1 MVKVDVRGTGASF
14 GTRPGEYTPIEV
26 NDAYSVIDWIVKQS
40 WSSGSIGAYG
50 TSYSGTTAELLC
62 ASNHPAVKAVIPG
75 WSDFDTYRSPVRPY
89 GMFASGFI
97 SEWSQYVEMLD
108 NNASDLLKAGVRKVD
123 VELLEKA
130 LAEHKGNPNVFE
142 MTKNSPYRDSKIGE
156 YTYEECSPIHWKKEI
171 VKSKVPMLVLTSWMD
186 AGTADGTLLRLQHFD
201 TPQKVVMM
209 ATSHGG
215 WAHASPFVVDSAII
229 PPLPSIE
236 EQYKLRLDFFDQYLK
251 GKSNHVENWP
261 AIKYYNLGEEVFK
274 ESEVWPPI
282 GQSRKKYF
290 FSAEGSLET
299 NLPEENEGKDA
310 YTIDFSLS
318 TGVSNRWRTQGGK
331 PVLNLNNR
339 NSCDS
344 LMLTYT
350 SCPLEMDLQITGTPV
365 ITLQVSSTHEDG
377 AVFVYLEDVDENGNS
392 RYITEGGLRLIHRK
406 LSKNPQFEQYPYHS
420 FNKADV
426 SPMEPNKVE
435 E

>member
-1 MVKVDVRGTGASF
+1 M
-14 GTRPGEYTPIEV
+14 
-26 NDAYSVIDWIVKQS
+26 
-40 WSSGSIGAYG
+40 
-50 TSYSGTTAELLC
+50 LC
-62 ASNHPAVKAVIPG
+62 ATNHPAVKAVIPG

-299 NLPEENEGKDA
+299 NLPEENEGKDV

-331 PVLNLNNR
+331 PVLNLNNIGR
-339 NSCDS
+339 FLC
-344 LMLTYT
+344 
-350 SCPLEMDLQITGTPV
+350 LQYYF
-365 ITLQVSSTHEDG
+365 H
-377 AVFVYLEDVDENGNS
+377 
-392 RYITEGGLRLIHRK
+392 K
-406 LSKNPQFEQYPYHS
+406 LF
-420 FNKADV
+420 
-426 SPMEPNKVE
+426 
-435 E
+435 